1 MGRKTGREFIASMLR
16 SDQILATVEMIQKE
30 NLDVR
35 TVTMGI
41 NLLDCRTGDVGST
54 CERIEQKI
62 SDLAG
67 NFVSTCSTVSKR
79 LGIPV
84 VNKRISVTPIAFVGA
99 GFDRKGFVE
108 LALCLDRAATAVGV
122 DILGGFSAQVEKGMT
137 ATDRE
142 YIASIPEALARTE
155 KVCASINIATTQK
168 GINMDALAIIGH
180 TIKDLAEMT
189 RDQGGFGA
197 AKFVVFCN
205 QPGDNPFMAGAI
217 HGLEEADA
225 VLNVGVSGPG
235 VIARSLE
242 RLIGHHQNGERLR
255 LDEIAEE
262 IKQTTFRVTR
272 CGELIGRQVS
282 KALGIEFGVVDL
294 SLAPTPTI
302 GDSVGEIFK
311 ILGVDSVGAP
321 GSTAI
326 LAMLNDAV
334 KKGGIFASKT
344 VGGLS
349 GAFIPVMEDAVLA
362 EAVGDGS
369 LCLEKLEAMTCV
381 CSVGLDMVAIPGSVD
396 ADTISAIIAD
406 EMALGMVNHK
416 TTAARL
422 IPVPGKEAGD
432 YVSFGGLF
440 GASPI
445 MEVRN
450 AGKSSRFMAWGGRIP
465 APIHSFKN

>member
-1 MGRKTGREFIASMLR
+1 MLR

-41 NLLDCRTGDVGST
+41 SLLDCRGGGVEQT
-54 CERIEQKI
+54 CQKI
-62 SDLAG
+62 HEKIVGYAG
-67 NFVSTCSTVSKR
+67 NFVATCDTISKKY
-79 LGIPV
+79 GIPI
-84 VNKRISVTPIAFVGA
+84 VNKRIAVTPIAFVGA
-99 GFDRKGFVE
+99 GFLREDFVRI
-108 LALCLDRAATAVGV
+108 ARTLDQAATAVGV

-137 ATDRE
+137 KTDRE
-142 YIASIPEALARTE
+142 FIASIPEALAQTE
-155 KVCASINIATTQK
+155 KVCSSINIGTTQK
-168 GINMDALAIIGH
+168 GINMDALAMMGH
-180 TIKDLAEMT
+180 TIKELAART
-189 RDQGGFGA
+189 AGQGGFGA

-235 VIARSLE
+235 VIARALE
-242 RLIGHHQNGERLR
+242 RLIEKHPESGSLQ
-255 LDEIAEE
+255 LDELAEE

-272 CGELIGRQVS
+272 CGELIGRVVS
-282 KALGIEFGVVDL
+282 KSLNIDFGVVDL

-311 ILGVDSVGAP
+311 ILGVDAIGAP
-321 GSTAI
+321 GTTAI

-349 GAFIPVMEDAVLA
+349 GAFIPVMEDAMLA

-381 CSVGLDMVAIPGSVD
+381 CSVGLDMIAIPGSID

-406 EMALGMVNHK
+406 EMALGLINAK

-422 IPVPGKEAGD
+422 IPVPGKEVGD

-445 MEVRN
+445 MPIRN
-450 AGKSSRFMAWGGRIP
+450 IGKSSRFIAWGGRMP

>member
-1 MGRKTGREFIASMLR
+1 MLR

-41 NLLDCRTGDVGST
+41 NLLDCRCDSIAASCLKIGD
-54 CERIEQKI
+54 RIREK
-62 SDLAG
+62 AG
-67 NFVSTCSTVSKR
+67 NFVETCDFVSRK
-79 LGIPV
+79 LGIPI
-84 VNKRISVTPIAFVGA
+84 VNKRISITPIALVGA
-99 GFDRKGFVE
+99 GFNRDAFVE
-108 LALCLDRAATAVGV
+108 LALALDQAATDVGI
-122 DILGGFSAQVEKGMT
+122 DILGGFSAQVEKGLT
-137 ATDRE
+137 RTDRE
-142 YIASIPEALARTE
+142 YIDSLPAVLSVTE
-155 KVCASINIATTQK
+155 KICASINIASSQK
-168 GINMDALAIIGH
+168 GINMDALTLVGRSV
-180 TIKDLAEMT
+180 KDIAEAT
-189 RDQGGFGA
+189 REQNGFGA

-217 HGLEEADA
+217 HGVEEADT
-225 VLNVGVSGPG
+225 VLNIGVSGPG

-242 RLIGHHQNGERLR
+242 RLISARKDTPLK

-272 CGELIGRQVS
+272 CGELVGRQVS
-282 KALGIEFGVVDL
+282 EKLGIEFGVVDL
-294 SLAPTPTI
+294 SLAPTPTV
-302 GDSVGEIFK
+302 GDSVGEILN
-311 ILGVDSVGAP
+311 ILGVDSIGAP

-362 EAVGDGS
+362 KAVGDES

-396 ADTISAIIAD
+396 AATISAIIGD
-406 EMALGMVNHK
+406 EMALGMINNK

-422 IPVPGKEAGD
+422 IPVPGKEAGEE
-432 YVSFGGLF
+432 VSFGGLF

-445 MEVRN
+445 MPVRN
-450 AGKSSRFMAWGGRIP
+450 VGKSARFIAWGGRMP

>member
-1 MGRKTGREFIASMLR
+1 MLR

-35 TVTMGI
+35 TVTLGL
-41 NLLDCRTGDVGST
+41 NLLDCRGGNIDQT
-54 CERIEQKI
+54 CDKI
-62 SDLAG
+62 RNKILTYAG
-67 NFVSTCSTVSKR
+67 NFVATCEAMSSKY
-79 LGIPV
+79 GIPV
-84 VNKRISVTPIAFVGA
+84 VNKRIAVTPIAFVGA
-99 GFDRKGFVE
+99 GFNQDDFVR
-108 LALCLDRAATAVGV
+108 LAITLDEAATAVGV

-142 YIASIPEALARTE
+142 FIASIPAALAATS

-168 GINMDALAIIGH
+168 GINMDAVAMMGK

-189 RDQGGFGA
+189 ADQGGFGA

-217 HGLEEADA
+217 HGLEEAEA

-242 RLIGHHQNGERLR
+242 RLIHNHPAPGTLQ
-255 LDEIAEE
+255 LDELAEE

-272 CGELIGRQVS
+272 CGELIGRAVS
-282 KALGIEFGVVDL
+282 LSLGIEFGVVDL
-294 SLAPTPTI
+294 SLAPTPTV

-311 ILGVDSVGAP
+311 ILGVDAIGAP

-349 GAFIPVMEDAVLA
+349 GAFIPVMEDAMLA
-362 EAVGDGS
+362 EAVGNGS

-406 EMALGMVNHK
+406 EMAIGVVNCK
-416 TTAARL
+416 TTAVRL

-445 MEVRN
+445 MPIRN
-450 AGKSSRFMAWGGRIP
+450 VGMSSRFIAWGGRMP
-465 APIHSFKN
+465 APVHSFKN

>member
-1 MGRKTGREFIASMLR
+1 MLR

-41 NLLDCRTGDVGST
+41 NLLDCRSSSIEET
-54 CERIEQKI
+54 CNNIEQKI
-62 SDLAG
+62 IGYAG
-67 NFVSTCSTVSKR
+67 DFVETCEIMSRKY
-79 LGIPV
+79 GIPV

-99 GFDRKGFVE
+99 GFKQQDFVRI
-108 LALCLDRAATAVGV
+108 AKSLDQAATTVGV

-137 ATDRE
+137 QTDRE
-142 YIASIPEALARTE
+142 FIAAIPEALATT
-155 KVCASINIATTQK
+155 KKICASINIATTAK
-168 GINMDALAIIGH
+168 GINMDALPMMGR
-180 TIKDLAEMT
+180 TVKDLAEMT
-189 RDQGGFGA
+189 ADSGGFGA

-242 RLIGHHQNGERLR
+242 RLIQNHPEPGSLQF
-255 LDEIAEE
+255 DELAEE

-272 CGELIGRQVS
+272 CGELIGRAVS
-282 KALGIEFGVVDL
+282 KRLNIDFGVVDL

-311 ILGVDSVGAP
+311 ILGVDAIGAP

-349 GAFIPVMEDAVLA
+349 GAFIPVMEDAMLA

-369 LCLEKLEAMTCV
+369 LSLEKLEAMTCV

-396 ADTISAIIAD
+396 ADTIAAIIAD
-406 EMALGMVNHK
+406 EMALGVINAK

-432 YVSFGGLF
+432 HVNFGGLF

-445 MEVRN
+445 MKLNNV
-450 AGKSSRFMAWGGRIP
+450 GKSSRFVAWGGRMP